1 MTGDVLVC
9 RRHLFDPGQ
18 GRYCELSRRQPLRG
32 GVREVRFGG
41 GGSLEERFGGGGS
54 LGNCAWVIGA
64 SAIGRAAY
72 RPICRMTSAGSFV
85 TFADSALA
93 RSRRAGVI
101 RDVKNTAGPTYPNSV
116 RNRSRS
122 VSPASSRPPR

>member
-41 GGSLEERFGGGGS
+41 GAPSKNVS
-54 LGNCAWVIGA
+54 GA
-64 SAIGRAAY
+64 AA
-72 RPICRMTSAGSFV
+72 PSGIVPG
-85 TFADSALA
+85 
-93 RSRRAGVI
+93 
-101 RDVKNTAGPTYPNSV
+101 
-116 RNRSRS
+116 
-122 VSPASSRPPR
+122 